1 MKRVFYFLGFILIIV
16 LLSCNRNVKE
26 ESAGKNK
33 IFNTWLSLNQMKYE
47 EPVVPL
53 SLIAEISKQD
63 FLPWAGIVS
72 HHILAHD
79 YIDAWFYQL
88 SKMRNPKRFFII
100 NPDHFSLS
108 LEHYSLT
115 TGAWDS
121 GFGLVET
128 DKKKV
133 KELTELLQVDL
144 DERVFEMD
152 HGVSALMPYIK
163 KHFPDTKV
171 VPIIVNGDPIV
182 NTYIIGRLA
191 DLLEKEF
198 TKEGKTDNFLIISS
212 DFSHRGDI
220 EETKINDFYS
230 QQYLIDTANVP
241 WNIVW
246 CDNKSGICILDRLGK
261 KNMASR
267 ILSYTNSFEIS
278 GVDEDITSYFFVYF
292 GDAE

>member
-1 MKRVFYFLGFILIIV
+1 MKRVFYLLGIV
-16 LLSCNRNVKE
+16 LFLALISCNRGVKKE
-26 ESAGKNK
+26 NIGKNK

-47 EPVVPL
+47 ESAVPL
-53 SLIAEISKQD
+53 SLIAKISRQD

-100 NPDHFSLS
+100 SPDHFNLS

-133 KELTELLQVDL
+133 KELAELLQVDL

-152 HGVSALMPYIK
+152 TA
-163 KHFPDTKV
+163 FPRSCPTLKN
-171 VPIIVNGDPIV
+171 ISLIQRWF
-182 NTYIIGRLA
+182 RL
-191 DLLEKEF
+191 
-198 TKEGKTDNFLIISS
+198 
-212 DFSHRGDI
+212 
-220 EETKINDFYS
+220 
-230 QQYLIDTANVP
+230 
-241 WNIVW
+241 
-246 CDNKSGICILDRLGK
+246 
-261 KNMASR
+261 
-267 ILSYTNSFEIS
+267 
-278 GVDEDITSYFFVYF
+278 
-292 GDAE
+292 